1 MKPFFTTLAPAI
13 PAPSISSGARR
24 SWLIGA
30 ALLALTA
37 GQVQAQAQIDQP
49 APAFSVTAA
58 DGKTVTLDS
67 LKGKTVVLEWTNHD
81 CPYVKKHYGSGNIP
95 SLQKEAAAKGVVWLQ
110 VISSAPGQ
118 QGHVDGPT
126 ALKLNEQRGATP
138 ANALLDPSGQMG
150 KAYGAQTSPHLFIIN
165 PQGQVVYKGGID
177 SIATAKVEDIA
188 KAEPYVKV
196 ALSEL
201 AAGKKVSQA
210 NTRPYGCSIKY
221 AG

>member
-1 MKPFFTTLAPAI
+1 MTPFFKTSASQT
-13 PAPSISSGARR
+13 SVGRR
-24 SWLIGA
+24 SLLVSA
-30 ALLALTA
+30 AFVALAGH
-37 GQVQAQAQIDQP
+37 GQAQAQAQIDQP
-49 APAFSVTAA
+49 APAFSVTGA

-126 ALKLNEQRGATP
+126 ALKLNEQRGAAP
-138 ANALLDPSGQMG
+138 AQTLLDPTGQMG

-165 PQGQVVYKGGID
+165 PQGQLVYKGGID

-196 ALSEL
+196 ALTEL

-210 NTRPYGCSIKY
+210 STRPYGCSIKY
-221 AG
+221 AS